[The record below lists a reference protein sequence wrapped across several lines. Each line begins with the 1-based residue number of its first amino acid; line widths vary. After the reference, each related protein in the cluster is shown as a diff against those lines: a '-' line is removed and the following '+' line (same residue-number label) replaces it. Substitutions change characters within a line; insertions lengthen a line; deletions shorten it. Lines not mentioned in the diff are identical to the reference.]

1 MWNSALESFII
12 EIALRW
18 SPKQLHLLIY
28 LLPPF
33 LKVANGI
40 HGISLGGA
48 NRQRWN
54 AARSWCL
61 EASGREVPGGPGRI
75 IRELIGKILCSQK
88 RAGFNGFAHILFHIS
103 TAICS
108 ARVGSTCGGAPA
120 SDASGELGRF
130 CLENE
135 TQCGCCSPVFL
146 HAESI
151 RAGLFPLHVHQGRG
165 KNTTFCY
172 SETLGRKESSFLS
185 RR

>member
-28 LLPPF
+28 LLLPF

-40 HGISLGGA
+40 HGISLVGT

-54 AARSWCL
+54 VARSWCL
-61 EASGREVPGGPGRI
+61 ETSRRKVLGGSGRI

-88 RAGFNGFAHILFHIS
+88 RAGFNGFAHVLLHIS

-108 ARVGSTCGGAPA
+108 AHVGSTC
-120 SDASGELGRF
+120 R
-130 CLENE
+130 
-135 TQCGCCSPVFL
+135 GCISL
-146 HAESI
+146 RRQW
-151 RAGLFPLHVHQGRG
+151 RAGTVLFRKWDLVWLQEPHISSCRVHLSWAFSTLCPQEKGKIQLSVTLKHMGG
-165 KNTTFCY
+165 KNQAF
-172 SETLGRKESSFLS
+172 
-185 RR
+185 